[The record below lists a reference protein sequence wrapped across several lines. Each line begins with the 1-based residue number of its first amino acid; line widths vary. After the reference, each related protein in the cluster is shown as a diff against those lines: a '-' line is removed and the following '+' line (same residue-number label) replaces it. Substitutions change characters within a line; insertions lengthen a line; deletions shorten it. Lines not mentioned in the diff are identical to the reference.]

1 MGLGDRG
8 CSAVQGTSVPS
19 CWAIESIAAADGGN
33 TFERLGEA
41 AMVDLLGMFR
51 RRPVKRGPPGFA
63 RSREDITALGDSM
76 GGMLTS
82 PVRDAPPLARNALS
96 PALDLPRA
104 EKPRPAPVKSAARTN
119 GATAPRLAPRAG
131 YLAVH
136 SVEKSF
142 GTRQVVRGVSIYVR
156 RGEAVGLLGPNGA
169 GKTTVFYMI
178 TGLIKADR
186 GAIELDGHDV
196 TKLPMYQRARLGIG
210 YLPQE
215 ASIFRGLTVEQNIR
229 AVLEVVEPSRK
240 KREAELDSL
249 LDEFNITRLRR
260 TPSIALSGGERR
272 RVEIAR
278 ALATRPNYMLLD
290 EPFAGIDPIAVGD
303 IQDLVRHLTNRGI
316 GVLITDH
323 NVRETLGLTDRAYI
337 VYAGEILTEG
347 SPDEIVSDPDV
358 RRLYLGEEFRL

>member
-1 MGLGDRG
+1 
-8 CSAVQGTSVPS
+8 
-19 CWAIESIAAADGGN
+19 
-33 TFERLGEA
+33 
-41 AMVDLLGMFR
+41 MVDLLGMFR
-51 RRPVKRGPPGFA
+51 RRPAKRVAPGFA
-63 RSREDITALGDSM
+63 RSRDDITALGDSF
-76 GGMLTS
+76 GEMLTS
-82 PVRDAPPLARNALS
+82 PVRDAPPIARDT
-96 PALDLPRA
+96 PLPRAELPRVELPRSEPYAPAPAPA
-104 EKPRPAPVKSAARTN
+104 EKPRPRPANNKAGKTN
-119 GATAPRLAPRAG
+119 GTAGAPRLATRAG

-178 TGLIKADR
+178 TGLIPADR
-186 GAIELDGHDV
+186 GTIELDGHDV

-215 ASIFRGLTVEQNIR
+215 ASIFRGLSVEQNIR
-229 AVLEVVEPSRK
+229 AVLEVVEPSKK
-240 KREAELDSL
+240 KREIELDSL
-249 LDEFNITRLRR
+249 LDEFNITRLRK

-347 SPDEIVSDPDV
+347 NPDEIVNNPDV